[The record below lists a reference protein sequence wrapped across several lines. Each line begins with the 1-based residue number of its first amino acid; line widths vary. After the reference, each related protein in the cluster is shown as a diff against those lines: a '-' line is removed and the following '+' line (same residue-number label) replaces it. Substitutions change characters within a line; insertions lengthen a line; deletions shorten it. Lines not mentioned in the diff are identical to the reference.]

1 MNTTFKIESMPSD
14 HAVSHARS
22 LVVAL
27 HGSASTGAQ
36 WRRLVGELPAHYDVV
51 RPDLPGYGRQ
61 QAIVLHGAPSLDGDA
76 IELVRIA
83 QEAGEPIH
91 IVAHSYG
98 GAVAFKF
105 ALNHPELVASLTLIE
120 PVLFHL
126 LRSGGT
132 RDMVHYTEISS
143 VANAVRMAAQFGMP
157 AKGMARFI
165 DYWNGAGAWD
175 AMKSSLQ
182 AALAGQ
188 ITQVA
193 RNFTAAFAETWD
205 ACEARRITCPTRIIA
220 AGNSRG
226 PAMRVAEVV
235 AAAMPQAELQTVA
248 GVGHMAP
255 VTDPEH
261 INPLIAEALAAATPG
276 RNEASHREAA

>member
-1 MNTTFKIESMPSD
+1 MNAMFKIERMPSG
-14 HAVSHARS
+14 HGASPVRPQ
-22 LVVAL
+22 VVAL

-36 WRRLVGELPAHYDVV
+36 WRRLVGELAADYDVV

-61 QAIVLHGAPSLDGDA
+61 QTVVLHGAPSLDGDA
-76 IELVRIA
+76 SELGRIA
-83 QEAGEPIH
+83 QEASAPIH
-91 IVAHSYG
+91 LVAHSYG
-98 GAVAFKF
+98 AAVAFKF
-105 ALNHPELVASLTLIE
+105 ALDHPDRVASLTLIE

-126 LRSGGT
+126 LRTGET
-132 RDMVHYTEISS
+132 QDMVHYTEISS

-188 ITQVA
+188 IAQVA
-193 RNFTAAFAETWD
+193 RNFTAAFAETWE
-205 ACEARRITCPTRIIA
+205 ASEARRITCPTLIIA
-220 AGNSRG
+220 AEKSRG
-226 PAMRVAEVV
+226 PAKRVAEIL
-235 AAAMPQAELQTVA
+235 AAAMPQAGLHTVA

-255 VTDPEH
+255 LTHPER
-261 INPLIAEALAAATPG
+261 INPLIAEALAAATPD
-276 RNEASHREAA
+276 RTEVSHREAA